1 MPLLLNYFLPALLPI
16 ILMVGGTYL
25 AFEGADGEGLS

>member
-1 MPLLLNYFLPALLPI
+1 MPI